1 MSSIRIYLDESGDL
15 GWMFDAPRGR
25 GGSSRFLTIA
35 AVVVVN
41 GQEVQLERLVRGFY
55 KARKRKLSSELKS
68 HELSAKEK
76 TQFLRQCEQLL
87 ERHPSIGFHAI
98 TVDKR
103 FAPQALRTDNE
114 LLLNLM
120 QKTLLVPLM
129 AGHTDVT
136 LIPDRT
142 NGAERL
148 SQILEGVLKIALI
161 EGGAQTTL
169 KIIPTDSR
177 HDLGVQFADYLAGVV
192 WQSYEFEDRDKQMGS
207 LVCIKRS
214 MLFKTAL
221 GFD

>member
-35 AVVVVN
+35 AVVVVD

-68 HELSAKEK
+68 HDLSAKEK
-76 TQFLRQCEQLL
+76 IQFLRQCEHLL
-87 ERHPSIGFHAI
+87 ERHPNIGFHAI
-98 TVDKR
+98 TVDKQR
-103 FAPQALRTDNE
+103 APPSLRTDTE

-129 AGHTDVT
+129 LGHAEAT
-136 LIPDRT
+136 LVPDRT

-161 EGGAQTTL
+161 EGDAQTRL

-177 HDLGVQFADYLAGVV
+177 HDLVVQFADYLAGLGGNSNRQGSTAKA
-192 WQSYEFEDRDKQMGS
+192 QSPEPIRIF
-207 LVCIKRS
+207 
-214 MLFKTAL
+214 
-221 GFD
+221 

>member
-1 MSSIRIYLDESGDL
+1 M
-15 GWMFDAPRGR
+15 
-25 GGSSRFLTIA
+25 
-35 AVVVVN
+35 
-41 GQEVQLERLVRGFY
+41 
-55 KARKRKLSSELKS
+55 
-68 HELSAKEK
+68 
-76 TQFLRQCEQLL
+76 QFLRQCEQLL
-87 ERHPSIGFHAI
+87 ERHPNIEFHAI

-103 FAPQALRTDNE
+103 LAPQALRPDNE

-129 AGHTDVT
+129 TGHTEVT

-177 HDLGVQFADYLAGVV
+177 HDLVVQFADYLAEVV
-192 WQSYEFEDRDKQMGS
+192 WQSYEFEERDKQTGS
-207 LVCIKRS
+207 LACIQRS
-214 MLFKTAL
+214 MLFDR
-221 GFD
+221 GVRDI

>member
-1 MSSIRIYLDESGDL
+1 MSIRIYLDESGDL

-35 AVVVVN
+35 AVVVNN
-41 GQEVQLERLVRGFY
+41 GQEIQLERLVRGFY

-76 TQFLRQCEQLL
+76 IQFLRQCEQLL
-87 ERHPSIGFHAI
+87 VRHPSISFHAI

-103 FAPQALRTDNE
+103 LAPQALRADNE

-120 QKTLLVPLM
+120 QKTLLMPLM
-129 AGHTDVT
+129 AGHAEVT

-148 SQILEGVLKIALI
+148 SQVLEGVLKIALI

-192 WQSYEFEDRDKQMGS
+192 WQNYEFEDRDKHLGS
-207 LVCIKRS
+207 LTCVNKT
-214 MLFKTAL
+214 MLFA
-221 GFD
+221 